1 MHHQLDLGTY
11 KIKPVGENWK
21 NIQPTHLKS
30 MQDNKTHLEGLQNK
44 VNTLEKDK
52 ETLTKENGDLKA
64 KYYDLWASQPRTDN
78 TIQEETKEE
87 PVKSLEDLLMEE

>member
-1 MHHQLDLGTY
+1 MN
-11 KIKPVGENWK
+11 KKEIKTLEDAMIYINDMEK
-21 NIQPTHLKS
+21 T

-87 PVKSLEDLLMEE
+87 PVKSLDELLMEE

>member
-1 MHHQLDLGTY
+1 MDKKEIKTLEDAMTY
-11 KIKPVGENWK
+11 INDME
-21 NIQPTHLKS
+21 KS

-64 KYYDLWASQPRTDN
+64 KYYDLWTSQPRTDN
-78 TIQEETKEE
+78 TKQEETKEE
-87 PVKSLEDLLMEE
+87 TVKSLDELLME

>member
-1 MHHQLDLGTY
+1 MN
-11 KIKPVGENWK
+11 KKEIKTLEDAMIYINDMEK
-21 NIQPTHLKS
+21 T
-30 MQDNKTHLEGLQNK
+30 MQNNKTHLEGLQNK
-44 VNTLEKDK
+44 VTTLEKDK

>member
-1 MHHQLDLGTY
+1 MD
-11 KIKPVGENWK
+11 KKEIKTLEDAMSYINEME
-21 NIQPTHLKS
+21 KS

-64 KYYDLWASQPRTDN
+64 KYYDLWTSQPRTDK
-78 TIQEETKEE
+78 TIQEEVKEE
-87 PVKSLEDLLMEE
+87 SVKSLEDLLME

>member
-1 MHHQLDLGTY
+1 MDKKEIKTLEDAMTY
-11 KIKPVGENWK
+11 INHMEK
-21 NIQPTHLKS
+21 T

-44 VNTLEKDK
+44 VTTLEKDK